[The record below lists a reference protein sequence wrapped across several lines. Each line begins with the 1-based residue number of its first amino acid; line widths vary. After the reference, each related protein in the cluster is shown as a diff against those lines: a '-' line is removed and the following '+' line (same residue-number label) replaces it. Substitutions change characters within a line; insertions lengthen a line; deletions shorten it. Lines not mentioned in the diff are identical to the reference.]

1 MCAFFQDVKNIEMTA
16 GNEVEP
22 DHVKVRANLKDMDDF
37 YVFCSSHRLKQTGTS
52 HISSWRTESLY
63 YQKLLHLHRTR
74 LILLVRASAAC
85 TR

>member
-37 YVFCSSHRLKQTGTS
+37 MCF
-52 HISSWRTESLY
+52 
-63 YQKLLHLHRTR
+63 
-74 LILLVRASAAC
+74 VRAIE
-85 TR
+85 